1 MTGCANVHKMI
12 IMDRSIGLN
21 SGLVATCYHCFCW
34 GAQLTGPAPLP
45 VLGSPVG
52 LRQGGRSLRT
62 LVLSLR
68 GTLTLARPAPRL
80 QGVKTA
86 ICLRVGLGPQPT
98 SSLAKITPPS
108 SSLTL
113 HGFSSPPEK
122 PKLMEFNVK
131 EYEKCTDD
139 WSCTPPR
146 PWKPCGSQA
155 RWTVS
160 QDPCA

>member
-1 MTGCANVHKMI
+1 MKVFAGFLSRSNHLFFLPLFTCQGCELCKWATRPLTRGAPSSST
-12 IMDRSIGLN
+12 RSSCSPGCRPGPERPRVLGWLWSSPPGL
-21 SGLVATCYHCFCW
+21 CW

-86 ICLRVGLGPQPT
+86 ICLRVGLVPQPT
-98 SSLAKITPPS
+98 SSWCCSHHTSFLLCS
-108 SSLTL
+108 V
-113 HGFSSPPEK
+113 F
-122 PKLMEFNVK
+122 
-131 EYEKCTDD
+131 
-139 WSCTPPR
+139 
-146 PWKPCGSQA
+146 
-155 RWTVS
+155 
-160 QDPCA
+160 